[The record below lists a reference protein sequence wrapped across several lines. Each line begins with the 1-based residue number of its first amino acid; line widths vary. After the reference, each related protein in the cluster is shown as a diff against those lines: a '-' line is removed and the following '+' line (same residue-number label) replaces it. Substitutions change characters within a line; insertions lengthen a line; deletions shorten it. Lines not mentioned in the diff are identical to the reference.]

1 MPETTEGYMA
11 DRHVWFSS
19 FGTSV
24 LVTQYAV
31 AYTKFKGEKTCI
43 KVFQWNLPAEL
54 LR

>member
-1 MPETTEGYMA
+1 MRQGS
-11 DRHVWFSS
+11 VFFSS